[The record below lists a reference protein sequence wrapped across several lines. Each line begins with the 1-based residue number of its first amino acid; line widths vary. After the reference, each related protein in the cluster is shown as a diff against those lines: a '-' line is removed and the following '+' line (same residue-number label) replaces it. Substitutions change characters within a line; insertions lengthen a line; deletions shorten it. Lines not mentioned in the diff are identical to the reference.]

1 MLVVAASASSSAA
14 PGALG
19 FLVVFGMAVVLF
31 FVFRSMSKHLRKVND
46 AARREEEAQA
56 GAPAA
61 QAGRGWKVG
70 PAGAAPAV
78 GSQDPGGPAEAAGP
92 AGAGGDAQPAP
103 RTRP

>member
-61 QAGRGWKVG
+61 QLRPPVLPG
-70 PAGAAPAV
+70 PAGMLSPRPGQGRRPAASPLRRASSRV
-78 GSQDPGGPAEAAGP
+78 PQAC
-92 AGAGGDAQPAP
+92 
-103 RTRP
+103 